1 MSIAVLFPGQG
12 SQEVGMG
19 ADLLSDFPAA
29 AAVYEQAQEEMGPAF
44 LRACF
49 HGPAADLNDT
59 ALAQPALYVHSIAL
73 WEAIRAARPG
83 FEPQFAAGHSLGEF
97 SALTAASALDFVA
110 GLRLVRRRGELMRAA
125 GESSPGGM
133 AALLGL
139 EVAAVRNLLDQVREE
154 HGGTI
159 VIANDNCPAQVVISG
174 DHATLASA
182 CEAAKAAG
190 ARRVLPLNVSVAT
203 HSPLMASASAE
214 FADALAD
221 TPIREARFPI
231 IANVSGRPI
240 QTEPEIRVELTAQL
254 TSGVRWHG
262 SMRWLLDAGVEQFYE
277 LGAKNVLSGL
287 LRRTDRSARAV
298 NIKNAETLTEFLA
311 TS

>member
-19 ADLLSDFPAA
+19 ADLPGDFPAA
-29 AAVYEQAQEEMGPAF
+29 AAIYEQAREEMGPAF
-44 LRACF
+44 LRICF
-49 HGPAADLNDT
+49 EGPAAELNDT

-73 WEAIRAARPG
+73 WEAIRAARPE

-97 SALTAASALDFVA
+97 SALTAAGALDFVA

-139 EVAAVRNLLDQVREE
+139 EVAAVRAVLDQVREE
-154 HGGTI
+154 TGGTI
-159 VIANDNCPAQVVISG
+159 VVANDNCPAQVVISG
-174 DHATLASA
+174 DHDTLARA

-203 HSPLMASASAE
+203 HSPLLAGASAE
-214 FADALAD
+214 FSAALAA
-221 TPIREARFPI
+221 TPIRAARFPI
-231 IANVSGRPI
+231 IANVTGEPI
-240 QTEPEIRVELTAQL
+240 QTERELRAELTAQL
-254 TSGVRWHG
+254 TSAVRWHE
-262 SMRWLLDAGVEQFYE
+262 SMRWLLAAGAKQFYE

-287 LRRTDRSARAV
+287 LRRTDRAARAV
-298 NIKNAETLTEFLA
+298 NIQGASSLKEFLNA
-311 TS
+311 S